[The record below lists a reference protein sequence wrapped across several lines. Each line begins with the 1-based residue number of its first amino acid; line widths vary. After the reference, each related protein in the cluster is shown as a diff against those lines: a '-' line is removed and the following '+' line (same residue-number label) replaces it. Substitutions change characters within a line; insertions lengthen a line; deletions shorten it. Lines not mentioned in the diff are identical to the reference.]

1 MFICIHV
8 LRYYSLGFFTLRIFS
23 FTNFLAGR
31 IPGKDSTDPVPRVS
45 HLTAKM
51 RDLGNEVVLSLGL
64 DHLTAPIASLGTS
77 FISTPIK

>member
-8 LRYYSLGFFTLRIFS
+8 LRNYFLGFFTLRIFL

-51 RDLGNEVVLSLGL
+51 RDLGNEVVLPLDL

-77 FISTPIK
+77 FI